1 MSKNLAEE
9 PDLNPKPPKLHIG
22 NNKIHKINK
31 TKKMF
36 RTVSWSLVTVEEQQ
50 KGSGFE
56 PKTNKLLKHLSKGN
70 LKDLKNITMSKK
82 DRMAMK
88 LLVFLSIE
96 FCFTNI
102 PMAVVKIAMAFGY
115 SDEPV
120 FHEFV
125 VFSIILEITFAASN
139 FYLYCLC
146 NSQVRKKVQRPS
158 FLQKKLFS

>member
-9 PDLNPKPPKLHIG
+9 PDLNPKPQKLHIG

-56 PKTNKLLKHLSKGN
+56 PKTNKLLKHISKRN

-146 NSQVRKKVQRPS
+146 NSQVRKKVHRSS
-158 FLQKKLFS
+158 FLQNKQK